1 MLFTVT
7 KNVQEFIVRM
17 CEQMGTFI
25 LTQLVFLPWDE
36 CRAAAPSLT
45 DVMPAHWDEN

>member
-1 MLFTVT
+1 MKNLNFIMKWTLFLLLFCFYFMLFTVT

-25 LTQLVFLPWDE
+25 LTQLVFLP
-36 CRAAAPSLT
+36 
-45 DVMPAHWDEN
+45 